1 MGHVFFYKKIV
12 DHLQDWLMIVVG
24 KSTVS
29 YLLIPPTQKLQC
41 LCVRLVSFF
50 LKRSTQW
57 GRKMCDETILMK
69 QRLLAL
75 SIYLPSIPLHLSV
88 KLSIDILSPHTQEP
102 VSVLLSQECLNNFT
116 FLIATDLKPTKNLF

>member
-69 QRLLAL
+69 QRFLAL
-75 SIYLPSIPLHLSV
+75 SIYLPSIYLPTYCLQKECPL
-88 KLSIDILSPHTQEP
+88 
-102 VSVLLSQECLNNFT
+102 
-116 FLIATDLKPTKNLF
+116 DL